1 MSDLKWQT
9 VEQLQG
15 SKERCERRIAELSSK
30 LAGQQERLKWI
41 NHYLYLRTP
50 QELTMR
56 EIEHRLGHKVI
67 IKEQVNERG

>member
-15 SKERCERRIAELSSK
+15 SKERCERSISHFESK
-30 LAGQQERLKWI
+30 VAGQRERLKWI

-67 IKEQVNERG
+67 IKE